1 MQKVTNRIT
10 INYNE
15 NEQEETEKVVEFS
28 NRLTELFNRMFTEN
42 FKIEI
47 NVKQFDEMVELVI
60 KKFLSYDEI
69 QDILRDEKF
78 PMIRYIDYIVSELPE
93 DTNII
98 FDMERTPKIINY
110 ILLAAKYYEND
121 TSKITNFLKEN
132 NKEEKE
138 KILDWLKDNARYDLY
153 NYLLQSFI
161 DNIKKYDLTVLDNLE
176 EVILTI
182 RTDAFESFC
191 KQTSIEEKTIQL
203 DKLNEKLF
211 DELLNGFLEY
221 IDAPKEWINKYKY
234 LKENKFIKFKYTEG
248 EENGSCY
255 IDPQDM
261 KLKIKVASDGT
272 IKTFI
277 AFIHEFMHYI
287 SLKNGLTQISLLE
300 LPSIYYETIATDYLI
315 SLGYD
320 EEIMNYIMLRRKEN
334 NFGIYRSIL
343 PILLDLEEYKNNGLI
358 TRKKVIE
365 SIKKQ
370 NDSLKELSLKLS
382 KMPEINKEQ
391 MPGFLK
397 EQIPTFLREQQ
408 DIYYGKQ
415 ADRYCDKQIVKFIT
429 TSSTVSIGYQ
439 YLIDTMVAEKI
450 RDSEKSDKKNKMI
463 DITENTYKYNL
474 LEVMDYFNIDL
485 KKSEDDKPKIK
496 RM

>member
-1 MQKVTNRIT
+1 MVSGYTYVTNNLGLI
-10 INYNE
+10 I
-15 NEQEETEKVVEFS
+15 
-28 NRLTELFNRMFTEN
+28 
-42 FKIEI
+42 
-47 NVKQFDEMVELVI
+47 
-60 KKFLSYDEI
+60 EI
-69 QDILRDEKF
+69 QDVLRDEKF
-78 PMIRYIDYIVSELPE
+78 SMIRYIDYIVSEVPE

-121 TSKITNFLKEN
+121 ISKITNFLKEN
-132 NKEEKE
+132 NKEE

-161 DNIKKYDLTVLDNLE
+161 NNIEKYDLTVLDNLE

-221 IDAPKEWINKYKY
+221 VDAPKEWINKYKY

-261 KLKIKVASDGT
+261 ELKIKVASDGT

-320 EEIMNYIMLRRKEN
+320 EEIMNYIMLRRKKN

-358 TRKKVIE
+358 TRKKIIE

-382 KMPEINKEQ
+382 KISEIDKEQ
-391 MPGFLK
+391 MPDFFK
-397 EQIPTFLREQQ
+397 EQQ
-408 DIYYGKQ
+408 DIDYGKQ
-415 ADRYCDKQIVKFIT
+415 TDRYCDKQIVKFIT
-429 TSSTVSIGYQ
+429 TLSTLSMGYQ
-439 YLIDTMVAEKI
+439 YLIDTKVAEKI
-450 RDSEKSDKKNKMI
+450 RDSEK
-463 DITENTYKYNL
+463 
-474 LEVMDYFNIDL
+474 V
-485 KKSEDDKPKIK
+485 IK
-496 RM
+496 

>member
-28 NRLTELFNRMFTEN
+28 NRLTELFKRMFTEN

-121 TSKITNFLKEN
+121 ASKITKFLKEN

-138 KILDWLKDNARYDLY
+138 KILNWLKDNARYDLY
-153 NYLLQSFI
+153 NYLMQSFI
-161 DNIKKYDLTVLDNLE
+161 NNLEKYDLVMLDNLE
-176 EVILTI
+176 DIVSTI
-182 RTDAFESFC
+182 HSAAFESFC
-191 KQTSIEEKTIQL
+191 VHASLEQKPMQL

-211 DELLNGFLEY
+211 EKLLSGFFEY
-221 IDAPKEWINKYKY
+221 INAPEEWMNEYKY
-234 LKENKFIKFKYTEG
+234 LKENKFISFKYNEN

-255 IDPQDM
+255 MDPEDM
-261 KLKIKVASDGT
+261 KLKIEVESDGT

-277 AFIHEFMHYI
+277 SFIHEFMHYI
-287 SLKNGLTQISLLE
+287 SLKNGIAQFSLLE
-300 LPSIYYETIATDYLI
+300 LPSIYYETLATDYLI

-320 EEIMNYIMLRRKEN
+320 EDIMNYIMLRRKKN

-370 NDSLKELSLKLS
+370 IDSLKELSLK
-382 KMPEINKEQ
+382 
-391 MPGFLK
+391 
-397 EQIPTFLREQQ
+397 
-408 DIYYGKQ
+408 
-415 ADRYCDKQIVKFIT
+415 
-429 TSSTVSIGYQ
+429 
-439 YLIDTMVAEKI
+439 
-450 RDSEKSDKKNKMI
+450 
-463 DITENTYKYNL
+463 
-474 LEVMDYFNIDL
+474 
-485 KKSEDDKPKIK
+485 
-496 RM
+496 

>member
-1 MQKVTNRIT
+1 
-10 INYNE
+10 
-15 NEQEETEKVVEFS
+15 
-28 NRLTELFNRMFTEN
+28 
-42 FKIEI
+42 
-47 NVKQFDEMVELVI
+47 
-60 KKFLSYDEI
+60 
-69 QDILRDEKF
+69 
-78 PMIRYIDYIVSELPE
+78 
-93 DTNII
+93 
-98 FDMERTPKIINY
+98 MEY
-110 ILLAAKYYEND
+110 
-121 TSKITNFLKEN
+121 
-132 NKEEKE
+132 
-138 KILDWLKDNARYDLY
+138 
-153 NYLLQSFI
+153 
-161 DNIKKYDLTVLDNLE
+161 V
-176 EVILTI
+176 
-182 RTDAFESFC
+182 
-191 KQTSIEEKTIQL
+191 
-203 DKLNEKLF
+203 
-211 DELLNGFLEY
+211 
-221 IDAPKEWINKYKY
+221 DAPKEWINKYKY

-261 KLKIKVASDGT
+261 ELKIKVASDGT

-320 EEIMNYIMLRRKEN
+320 EEIMNYIMLRRKKN

-358 TRKKVIE
+358 TRKKIIE

-382 KMPEINKEQ
+382 KISEIDKEQ
-391 MPGFLK
+391 MPDFFK
-397 EQIPTFLREQQ
+397 EQQ
-408 DIYYGKQ
+408 DIDYGKQ
-415 ADRYCDKQIVKFIT
+415 TDRYCDKQIVKFIT
-429 TSSTVSIGYQ
+429 TLSTLSMGYQ
-439 YLIDTMVAEKI
+439 YLIDTKVAEKI
-450 RDSEKSDKKNKMI
+450 RDSEKSDKMI

-485 KKSEDDKPKIK
+485 KKSEDDRLKIK